1 MLMADSKPLSKP
13 TNTTA
18 VGKAAQDAVRL
29 DHVTI
34 GFQTRSG
41 NEVIAVDGFDLGIQP
56 KQFVA
61 LVGPSGC
68 GKSTLLR
75 AVAGLIDPTKGQVR
89 VNAPGNLSGFAR
101 VAMVFQ
107 APTLLPW
114 KTVHGNVLYPVR
126 FGTKRSGVD
135 YSQRA
140 SELLDMVGLTRFRD
154 AFPAEL
160 SGGMQQRVAIC
171 RALILD
177 PDILLMDEPFSALD
191 ALTREELQFEVRR
204 VHQKTGKTILFVT
217 HSMSEAALLADRI
230 VVMAAHPGRLKDD
243 FMLDL
248 PPDRDTATL
257 DLPEFAGYV
266 RRVRDGIYGRR
277 EGK

>member
-1 MLMADSKPLSKP
+1 MLMSDSKPRPK
-13 TNTTA
+13 TGEATTA
-18 VGKAAQDAVRL
+18 AETRPEAVRF

-34 GFQTRSG
+34 GFNTRSG
-41 NEVIAVDGFDLGIQP
+41 DEVIAVDGFDLSIRQ
-56 KQFVA
+56 KQFAA

-101 VAMVFQ
+101 VALVFQ

-114 KTVHGNVLYPVR
+114 KTVLGNVLYPVR

-154 AFPAEL
+154 AYPAEL

-191 ALTREELQFEVRR
+191 ALTREELQFELRR
-204 VHQKTGKTILFVT
+204 IHQRTGKTILFVT
-217 HSMSEAALLADRI
+217 HSMSEAVLLADRI